1 MFIMNDT
8 REYIIDQ
15 SFSLFMSRSYEA
27 VSISDISKAIGFTKG
42 ALYHHFTSKEELFK
56 AVIDKHFDISEVVVD
71 ENTVTL
77 HEFGEKCVV
86 HAQKTLRKLF
96 SYSTDFSPI
105 DYMSLITDS
114 FRHYPGFAEKKIQI
128 MTSEVDKIKRI
139 LDRAIA
145 VGEIRADIDTAI
157 IAQSYFS
164 SMIGLAA
171 PIIKNSSL
179 EVAIDLLKGQ
189 FSQMYNLLKV

>member
-1 MFIMNDT
+1 MNDT

-15 SFSLFMSRSYEA
+15 AFGLFMSRSYEA

-42 ALYHHFTSKEELFK
+42 ALYHHFTSKEELFM
-56 AVIDKHFDISEVVVD
+56 AVIDKHFEISEVVVD
-71 ENTVTL
+71 ENSITL
-77 HEFGEKCVV
+77 FDFGEACII

-96 SYSTDFSPI
+96 SYTSDFSPI
-105 DYMSLITDS
+105 DYMSIISDS
-114 FRHYPGFAEKKIQI
+114 FRHYPGFAERKIQF
-128 MTSEVDKIKRI
+128 MTSEIDKIKRI

-145 VGEIRADIDTAI
+145 GGEIRADIDTAI

-164 SMIGLAA
+164 SMIGLAG

-179 EVAIDLLKGQ
+179 ENAIDMLKGQ
-189 FSQMYNLLKV
+189 FSQMYNLLKI